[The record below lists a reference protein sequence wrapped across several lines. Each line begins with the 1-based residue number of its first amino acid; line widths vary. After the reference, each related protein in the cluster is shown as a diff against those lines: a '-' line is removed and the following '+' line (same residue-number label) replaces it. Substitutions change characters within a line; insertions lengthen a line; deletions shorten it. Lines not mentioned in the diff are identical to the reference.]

1 VFLRSWAGNRSRP
14 NPRISTLG
22 SRKRGDSLANDAL
35 VYVQNWEAVGQPPE
49 LKQMTNPR
57 RFERVCTVLSDD
69 PDVAWARF
77 TQAPQQAVTE
87 ARAQKVR
94 T

>member
-1 VFLRSWAGNRSRP
+1 VGAQAG
-14 NPRISTLG
+14 
-22 SRKRGDSLANDAL
+22 DYVSLANDAL
-35 VYVQNWEAVGQPPE
+35 VYVQNWEAVGRPPE

-57 RFERVCTVLSDD
+57 RPERVCTVLSDD